1 MPSNL
6 TAIAVLTFSLT
17 VPAGS
22 TAPTVGSVGFVAN
35 PYHGDTYSV
44 GEPITMFVSFDT
56 AVSVSGMPQ
65 VALTI
70 GPRTRYATFYHAEGR
85 HTYFRYRVRPGDRD
99 TNGITIPQ
107 NAIRLNGGIIK
118 DFVATNTDVVLT
130 HTAEDT
136 STSQK
141 VDGSLA
147 PAVHRIRFHASL
159 LPAGGTY
166 TKGDT
171 MWPEVWFDQ
180 ALAVSGIPQLALG
193 ICSRTRQAN

>member
-1 MPSNL
+1 MSSTFTAPSSL
-6 TAIAVLTFSLT
+6 TATAVLTFSLT

-22 TAPTVGSVGFVAN
+22 TAPTVESVGFVAN
-35 PYHGDTYSV
+35 P
-44 GEPITMFVSFDT
+44 
-56 AVSVSGMPQ
+56 
-65 VALTI
+65 
-70 GPRTRYATFYHAEGR
+70 YHAEGR

-99 TNGITIPQ
+99 TNGIAIPQ

-130 HTAEDT
+130 HTAEDA